1 MVKAHVIVLLN
12 RTRMADLSTFY
23 LHQIDSVSLV
33 PSSLLND
40 ATFVINFTPRT
51 IRKPIPR
58 KWGVHAT
65 TKVEDIVLSDEEQ
78 KSWDASRGALS
89 AFEFSAEEENKVL
102 GKAFGY
108 VHSPFWSEER
118 AKEVPRV
125 DAVNNV
131 LNYLRS
137 LNLTDVEIG
146 KILKKFPEVL
156 GCDLEGE
163 LENNVKLLEK
173 EWGIEGKTL
182 KNLLLRNPK
191 VLGYN
196 VDCKGDCIAKCTRCW
211 VRF

>member
-1 MVKAHVIVLLN
+1 MLAKVYPCPFLILKS
-12 RTRMADLSTFY
+12 STWNYPFV
-23 LHQIDSVSLV
+23 IDSVSLV